1 MGNVLSQKTSVIS
14 EFYLV
19 LFFCFFPFFGGG
31 ALFHFEERDFIES
44 KSELGKNKIIQRE
57 F

>member
-19 LFFCFFPFFGGG
+19 LVFCFFPFLGGW
-31 ALFHFEERDFIES
+31 LFHFEERDFTES

>member
-1 MGNVLSQKTSVIS
+1 MC
-14 EFYLV
+14 
-19 LFFCFFPFFGGG
+19 LFFGFRVIDFLFLSFLGGG
-31 ALFHFEERDFIES
+31 LFHFEERDFTES